1 MPARKPGGKYKGK
14 IGRAKGEATIAAELE
29 ARRRR
34 AYEENLRRLQERR
47 AQELLAE
54 QGLQSEEDQAMDLK
68 LQKLAQMF
76 GSGKKATVKKFF
88 KNWKIGIVHL
98 KREAALRERQN
109 AGEGLAPSAPR
120 MGKLED
126 LERRTSTIAMSGG
139 SLRFTVRTGG
149 GASSATALHRE
160 DWGEELH
167 PRAAAA
173 DRHLEVNAYRKCSCC
188 NCDTGIPGLGC
199 RSWEQLTEPG
209 FESPFRQEQKEL
221 GRVQFTQDTLG
232 FASGRSASTPSLG
245 FASPRHSMTE
255 SAYENMHHLRSLHDV
270 PEYDPTMPYVL
281 SPQQE
286 VIEERRRWIT
296 NLQNT
301 AGSAERRLGVTL
313 GSGSLGALP
322 PLTNM
327 TIAPKLTA
335 KKKPLEQ
342 VAHWRTGQKT
352 MLDRHMMKMYVVG
365 GLE

>member
-14 IGRAKGEATIAAELE
+14 VGRAKGEATIAAELE

-98 KREAALRERQN
+98 KREAALRERQTCWRRSCAFCTKDGQ
-109 AGEGLAPSAPR
+109 AG
-120 MGKLED
+120 
-126 LERRTSTIAMSGG
+126 
-139 SLRFTVRTGG
+139 RFGE
-149 GASSATALHRE
+149 AHKHNCHEWWKSSLHRE
-160 DWGEELH
+160 EWGEELH
-167 PRAAAA
+167 PWAAAA
-173 DRHLEVNAYRKCSCC
+173 DRHFEVNAYRKCSCC

-221 GRVQFTQDTLG
+221 GRVQFAQDTLG

-286 VIEERRRWIT
+286 MIEERRRWIT
-296 NLQNT
+296 NLQKT

-322 PLTNM
+322 PLSNM